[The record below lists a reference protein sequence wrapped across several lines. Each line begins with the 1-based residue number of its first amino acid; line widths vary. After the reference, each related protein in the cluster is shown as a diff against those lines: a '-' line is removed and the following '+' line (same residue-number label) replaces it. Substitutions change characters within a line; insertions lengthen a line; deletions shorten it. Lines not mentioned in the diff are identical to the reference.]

1 MIAVGDIIRH
11 LESPE
16 KFSVMIIK
24 HLSLHMVNAESIRS
38 NEKDLFAMWECGFK
52 TQTRTE
58 LLHWQSKGTTYQFF
72 L

>member
-38 NEKDLFAMWECGFK
+38 NEKDLLAMLGVRLED
-52 TQTRTE
+52 TNPHRSSALAE
-58 LLHWQSKGTTYQFF
+58 
-72 L
+72 